1 MGDPTLTNVYGRG
14 LAKSSNF
21 WMLFTV
27 FLLRESSSP
36 FLPSLS

>member
-14 LAKSSNF
+14 LAKSSDF

-27 FLLRESSSP
+27 FSLRESSSP